1 MAIFKCLQCGK
12 EFVAKPSSNRKYCS
26 RECMGLAFKGKP
38 NLKNSKLKLKVVCKV
53 CGKEE
58 YVSPSRAKTYIT
70 CSRSCMG
77 KYNSKRYSQKIKC
90 ICPICGKEFEVKPYI
105 YKRAKTQLCCSLI
118 CSKELRK
125 ITYLG
130 ERNHQYGLIGDKNAS
145 FAGKEII
152 SNHGYILEYCPEH
165 PKPCDKNSKGGRV
178 RQHRLVIERN
188 YDKFSPEYFE
198 EINGRFVLKDTYDV
212 HHINEIKTDN
222 RLENLQILTRSEHSI
237 LHNKQRRELIN
248 KYKQIVA
255 VLKRGELLEN
265 PEVDNQQPNLDSN
278 IFGGSETNS
287 RVLIDNAKDGNANTS
302 ALLQQ
307 LKDIVKEDIVRT
319 VNIT

>member
-1 MAIFKCLQCGK
+1 MHISEDELLQ
-12 EFVAKPSSNRKYCS
+12 KYLPFDRS
-26 RECMGLAFKGKP
+26 VPYKDL
-38 NLKNSKLKLKVVCKV
+38 LI
-53 CGKEE
+53 
-58 YVSPSRAKTYIT
+58 SPIR
-70 CSRSCMG
+70 
-77 KYNSKRYSQKIKC
+77 
-90 ICPICGKEFEVKPYI
+90 
-105 YKRAKTQLCCSLI
+105 
-118 CSKELRK
+118 
-125 ITYLG
+125 
-130 ERNHQYGLIGDKNAS
+130 
-145 FAGKEII
+145 
-152 SNHGYILEYCPEH
+152 
-165 PKPCDKNSKGGRV
+165 
-178 RQHRLVIERN
+178 
-188 YDKFSPEYFE
+188 
-198 EINGRFVLKDTYDV
+198 LKDIYDV